1 MQNELTR
8 FARAFPTEDALIKS
22 IATMLRRRDEISEV
36 HILDSSHERGKDIVF
51 YANSPMGQ
59 RLLHACV
66 VKNKKIGGTVGSPYS
81 PTTVLDQARQAILT
95 PYLTPTGQEEYVS
108 HVHVMSPY
116 ELPPAS
122 LYAIQNGMKGQVS
135 FCCGGQLLTAFH
147 LYWPDFLFDTGALG
161 IYVTTLHKRIDKDDP
176 VAVLFSEHSL
186 FFGST
191 GALRKTYVEQK
202 FHITLA
208 RFESDLQVPSIK
220 LWQAPLRLENVEG
233 ISKTL
238 RRFVVLLA
246 VPHVTAALSIVDSQA
261 VEASV
266 SQLAD
271 SLLANWNAAYRQYE
285 RETLARKEPPLGRRA
300 ALIQAHDEVHSENRV
315 AEILDLCQRT
325 ASYLKSVI
333 STANSFS
340 NGFEKV
346 SVATLN
352 STGYLTYC
360 CAQEIASLVPDI
372 IRRTS
377 HAEEVEL
384 PSTMAASDFGSVFIT
399 GAAGYGKSSFC
410 FHNAKADAD
419 RLIARKSTTLP
430 VYVKLHQLAS
440 RTLGPFA
447 EEFYDTTELRVL
459 ANPSNKEAGERIK
472 KVRIYLDGMDEIP
485 RIERQ
490 REIME
495 LARTAMAT
503 DPRITFVVTA
513 RDYVHGPWLNFMPRI
528 KLSEF
533 REGQI
538 RTLVE
543 GLLGED
549 QEQVNGFLSELE
561 KVSSLK
567 ALMPVPLLATLIVS
581 VYRKRRALPENRV
594 KLYEIFLDL
603 MCGGWDLVKNVHR
616 PTDFGVVGKLS
627 VLNRLAWLAHLNK
640 KREFGVQEIKM
651 AIRDTN
657 SAFNSRYQ
665 QMLSEFVQ
673 GGILVKSGSV
683 YTFKHLSFQ
692 EYLAAKDIQGDP
704 SGKKSKQVLGW
715 FLQGDEWWFQPLSFY
730 CGMLGTPQETE
741 RWVLGKKP
749 EYDWV
754 TSPRIIR
761 LVEVIIDAAPG
772 YISQALPLLKREN
785 VSGAKGVA
793 RAIVEKR

>member
-1 MQNELTR
+1 
-8 FARAFPTEDALIKS
+8 
-22 IATMLRRRDEISEV
+22 
-36 HILDSSHERGKDIVF
+36 
-51 YANSPMGQ
+51 
-59 RLLHACV
+59 
-66 VKNKKIGGTVGSPYS
+66 
-81 PTTVLDQARQAILT
+81 
-95 PYLTPTGQEEYVS
+95 
-108 HVHVMSPY
+108 MSPD

-135 FCCGGQLLTAFH
+135 FCCGGQLLAAFH
-147 LYWPDFLFDTGALG
+147 LHWPDFLFDTGALG
-161 IYVTTLHKRIDKDDP
+161 IYVTSLYKRIDKDDP
-176 VAVLFSEHSL
+176 VAVLFSDHSL

-208 RFESDLQVPSIK
+208 QFAGDLEVPSIK
-220 LWQAPLRLENVEG
+220 LWQAPLRQEHVEK

-238 RRFVVLLA
+238 RRFVALLA
-246 VPHVTAALSIVDSQA
+246 VPHVAAALSIDDSQA

-266 SQLAD
+266 VQLGE

-285 RETLARKEPPLGRRA
+285 RETLAKKESPLSRKA
-300 ALIQAHDEVHSENRV
+300 ALIHAHDEVHSENRV
-315 AEILDLCQRT
+315 AEILDLCQRA
-325 ASYLKSVI
+325 ASYLKSLI
-333 STANSFS
+333 SAANSFS
-340 NGFEKV
+340 KGFEKA
-346 SVATLN
+346 SVTTLN
-352 STGYLTYC
+352 SPGYFAYC
-360 CAQEIASLVPDI
+360 CAQEITSLIPDI
-372 IRRTS
+372 VRRTS
-377 HAEEVEL
+377 NAEEVEL
-384 PSTMAASDFGSVFIT
+384 PSTMAAFDLGSVLIT

-410 FHNAKADAD
+410 FHHAKADAD
-419 RLIARKSTTLP
+419 RLIAKKSTTLP

-440 RTLGPFA
+440 RTLGPFE
-447 EEFYDTTELRVL
+447 EEFYDTSELRVL

-472 KVRIYLDGMDEIP
+472 QVRIYLDGMDEIS

-490 REIME
+490 KEIMQ
-495 LARTAMAT
+495 LAHTAMAS

-549 QEQVNGFLSELE
+549 QGQVNVFLNELE

-603 MCGGWDLVKNVHR
+603 MCGGWDLAKNVHR

-627 VLNRLAWLAHLNK
+627 VLNRLAWLAHLNR
-640 KREFGVQEIKM
+640 KRDFGLQEIKM

-665 QMLSEFVQ
+665 QMLSEFIQ
-673 GGILVKSGSV
+673 GGILINSGNM

-704 SGKKSKQVLGW
+704 SGRKSKQVLQW

-730 CGMLGTPQETE
+730 CGMLGTPHETE
-741 RWVLGKKP
+741 RWVVGRKTDVP
-749 EYDWV
+749 DY
-754 TSPRIIR
+754 RMYR
-761 LVEVIIDAAPG
+761 LLQVIVDASPG
-772 YISQALPLLKREN
+772 YVSQGMEALINIANEAN
-785 VSGAKGVA
+785 A
-793 RAIVEKR
+793 R